1 MAMKNEFALEM
12 NGTKLRSIQELQE
25 NFDLDTA
32 VQYLQD
38 GKLLTWLEDLFY
50 EDEAEKIAELD
61 KNAPHMKQQ
70 LCKILGVESEDDS
83 WMDAYELERL
93 NEKKRLLKTMTDDE
107 DIIANAD
114 KTALDQTDLA
124 NLLRAGANTIYLCGD
139 NFTVPIRF
147 GNKKY
152 IGILKKPNVKIKA
165 ATDSEL
171 EEKGIVFENVS
182 LPWRQGNDS
191 LPSQSLNTSNTEE
204 TKYPHLEL
212 PMWMRKAGDKT
223 NGVTSSANLNT
234 SNTEENEE
242 QFTDIPKWMQR
253 KTGAKTNGVTLSASI
268 FTSSTEEN
276 ESQST
281 DIPKWMQKK

>member
-1 MAMKNEFALEM
+1 MAMKAVFALEM
-12 NGTKLRSIQELQE
+12 NGVKLRSIQELQE

-61 KNAPHMKQQ
+61 KNAPNMKQQ
-70 LCKILGVESEDDS
+70 LCEILGAAYEDDS

-93 NEKKRLLKTMTDDE
+93 NEKKSILKTMTDDE
-107 DIIANAD
+107 NIIANAN

-124 NLLRAGANTIYLCGD
+124 NLLKAGVNTIYLCGD

-147 GNKKY
+147 ENKKY
-152 IGILKKPNVKIKA
+152 IGILKRPNVKIKA

-182 LPWRQGNDS
+182 LPWRQGNDIIF
-191 LPSQSLNTSNTEE
+191 SQNVNTS
-204 TKYPHLEL
+204 
-212 PMWMRKAGDKT
+212 KA
-223 NGVTSSANLNT
+223 
-234 SNTEENEE
+234 EENVE
-242 QFTDIPKWMQR
+242 QFIEIPKWMQK
-253 KTGAKTNGVTLSASI
+253 KTCAKTNGVTLSASI
-268 FTSSTEEN
+268 ITSDTEEN